1 MPLFR
6 YQAFDQKG
14 KIISGELEA
23 ENSGDLK
30 DLVKKNGF
38 YLCKIYSTN
47 TESLFSKLIS
57 ILESS
62 VTDKTKIQFTN
73 QLSILLKAGVPLLD
87 AMNLVALQFEGSFRR
102 TLNKIIDDIKEGVS
116 LADALEKYPKIF
128 PSLYTQLVR
137 AGEASGNLEMVLDR
151 LTTFMERSE
160 AIVGSVGKALQKPI
174 FMGIMILIVFIG
186 AVVFIIPSISG
197 TLSQSG
203 KGLPALTQAMLD
215 LSDFFKNYYLAIAVF
230 LSTSIFFFQRW
241 KTSEKGRVSFDS
253 FLLKLPKIGTLQK
266 NKAVVQF
273 SQTLGMLL
281 EAGVNLPAALDIVN
295 NVVDNAI
302 LSQALKV
309 ARGEI
314 VKEGKIAKHLKNTNI
329 FPPVSGYM
337 IKTGEES
344 GNLASMLIKV
354 GKDSEVELIE
364 SVDTVIATIDPI
376 MTIVVAVV
384 VLVLV
389 LAMFLPIMEMSSG
402 MEGM

>member
-23 ENSGDLK
+23 ENTGDLK

-38 YLCKIYSTN
+38 YLCKIYPTN
-47 TESLFSKLIS
+47 TESLFSKFIS

-62 VTDKTKIQFTN
+62 VTDKIKIQFTN

-160 AIVGSVGKALQKPI
+160 AIVGSVGKALQKPM
-174 FMGIMILIVFIG
+174 FMGIMILLVFIG

-197 TLSQSG
+197 TLSQTG
-203 KGLPALTQAMLD
+203 KGLPVLTQAMLD
-215 LSDFFKNYYLAIAVF
+215 LSDFFKNYYLAIGIF
-230 LSTSIFFFQRW
+230 LSTAIFFFKRW
-241 KTSEKGRVSFDS
+241 KNSEKGRVAFDS

-329 FPPVSGYM
+329 WVH
-337 IKTGEES
+337 
-344 GNLASMLIKV
+344 
-354 GKDSEVELIE
+354 D
-364 SVDTVIATIDPI
+364 
-376 MTIVVAVV
+376 
-384 VLVLV
+384 
-389 LAMFLPIMEMSSG
+389 
-402 MEGM
+402 

>member
-38 YLCKIYSTN
+38 YLCKIYPTN
-47 TESLFSKLIS
+47 TESLFSKIIS

-102 TLNKIIDDIKEGVS
+102 TLNKVIDDIKEGVS

-160 AIVGSVGKALQKPI
+160 AIIGSVGKALQKPI
-174 FMGIMILIVFIG
+174 FMGIVILLVFIG

-197 TLSQSG
+197 TLGQTG

-215 LSDFFKNYYLAIAVF
+215 LSDFFKNYYLAIAIF
-230 LSTSIFFFQRW
+230 LSTAIFFFQRW
-241 KTSEKGRVSFDS
+241 KNSEKGRVSFDS

-295 NVVDNAI
+295 NVVDNSI

-364 SVDTVIATIDPI
+364 SVDTVIAAIDPV
-376 MTIVVAVV
+376 MTIVVAIV

-402 MEGM
+402 MEGI